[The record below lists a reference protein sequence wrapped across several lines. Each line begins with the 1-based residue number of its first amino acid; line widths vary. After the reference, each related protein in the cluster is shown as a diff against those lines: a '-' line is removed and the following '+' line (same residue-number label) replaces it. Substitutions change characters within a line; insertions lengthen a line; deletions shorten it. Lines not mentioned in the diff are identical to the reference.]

1 MFKKIVAGL
10 ATLSAIATG
19 VYLLLIR
26 PWHLRWGATDEEVRR
41 PMPGDDEVKHPM
53 YRTTRAI
60 TIKARPAEIWPWLVQ
75 MGYRRGGLYSYDWLD
90 RLFGILDRPSAESII
105 PEFQNLKVGD
115 VIPLGAGPNWPV
127 KAIESNRSL
136 LIALHDPQN
145 PESWLTWSWGIYPL
159 DETHTRLVS
168 RVRGRLA
175 STLGG
180 FLMLII
186 LDPTAFLMERK
197 MLLGI
202 KRRAERRSE
211 TSPEPDEEAAAGQAQ
226 QNKPAAESRKVF

>member
-26 PWHLRWGATDEEVRR
+26 PWHLRWGATDEEVRQ

-145 PESWLTWSWGIYPL
+145 PEFALTWSWGIYPL

-226 QNKPAAESRKVF
+226 QNKLAAESRKVF